1 MREIRGMRRRGRR
14 RKKEEERQ
22 KWIHV
27 PLLKT
32 TTADGRRRRAGGG
45 FWTSLIE
52 LCYKFPPQSGQLGVP
67 AAAADRPLPSK
78 EEKYREAEDFFLVG

>member
-1 MREIRGMRRRGRR
+1 MRRRGRR

-67 AAAADRPLPSK
+67 AAAADRPAHRKRKST
-78 EEKYREAEDFFLVG
+78 EKRKTFFLVG